1 MSTAFSRGA
10 LAGAATLLL
19 GLCAIAPADARQERA
34 GQAAAGSAP
43 SGETGAQ
50 RKEAA
55 VRRLADAADV
65 VSSMSANPELAALLR
80 QARGIYVVPSFGRAA
95 LGVGAEGGSGVLMTR
110 HADGR
115 WGNPVFY
122 TIGGIS
128 VGLQAGA
135 EGGAIALLLM
145 NQKAVDHFRKRN
157 NIALSAD
164 AGLTVVNFARMA
176 QGSTAGDVVAWSG
189 SKGLFGNAAAIAVE
203 GIRYNQRLTHA
214 YYGKPVSALEA
225 MESSQPDPQAE
236 PLRAALGK

>member
-1 MSTAFSRGA
+1 MSTASSRGA
-10 LAGAATLLL
+10 LLGASLVLLL
-19 GLCAIAPADARQERA
+19 CASSAADARQERA
-34 GQAAAGSAP
+34 GQPAAGTAP

-55 VRRLADAADV
+55 ARRLADAAGV
-65 VSSMSANPELAALLR
+65 VRSMSANPELAALLGK
-80 QARGIYVVPSFGRAA
+80 ARGIYIVPTYGRAA

-122 TIGGIS
+122 TTGGIS
-128 VGLQAGA
+128 IGLQAGA
-135 EGGAIALLLM
+135 EGGPLALLLM

-157 NIALSAD
+157 NIAVSAD
-164 AGLTVVNFARMA
+164 AGLTVVNFARMK
-176 QGSTAGDVVAWSG
+176 QGTTAGDVVAWSG
-189 SKGLFGNAAAIAVE
+189 GKGLFGNAATIAFE

-225 MESSQPDPQAE
+225 MDSTEADPQAD